1 MKLAQHAF
9 FRSKTRSC
17 YKRIFLASVAVK
29 AISSKLSE
37 KHNMALNLI
46 NCLEIY
52 FTGTSDPLISLS
64 EVKNLLYVCCTKLKK
79 LYKYE
84 KLCEVFHML
93 MPDCPAR
100 LEPRKLTHLAR
111 CQIRQSLSKCNDF
124 LPEAVEKIGFPYRME
139 RFIVGDL
146 IDISRRKYFGINME
160 SRLSVW
166 GNALDDQGYVTFPFL
181 GILWLHTPVCAHMV
195 YCIVIS
201 PSCIIVE

>member
-1 MKLAQHAF
+1 MKMAQHAF
-9 FRSKTRSC
+9 FRSKTRS

-52 FTGTSDPLISLS
+52 FTGTPDPLISVS
-64 EVKNLLYVCCTKLKK
+64 EVKNMLYVCCTKLKI
-79 LYKYE
+79 LYKYD
-84 KLCEVFHML
+84 KLCEVFDTL

-124 LPEAVEKIGFPYRME
+124 LPAAVEKTGFPYRME

-146 IDISRRKYFGINME
+146 IDISRRKYFGINTE
-160 SRLSVW
+160 SRLSV
-166 GNALDDQGYVTFPFL
+166 
-181 GILWLHTPVCAHMV
+181 
-195 YCIVIS
+195 
-201 PSCIIVE
+201 